1 MSFFTHRPL
10 CGYVEHVLFKKKR
23 RRHVCVRICVQVSFV
38 FYYDGIDLQA
48 ANNEQ
53 NVFINSVMQVLPLHY
68 SHFSYDNASLYH
80 TVSDQSAYSEF

>member
-1 MSFFTHRPL
+1 M
-10 CGYVEHVLFKKKR
+10 
-23 RRHVCVRICVQVSFV
+23 